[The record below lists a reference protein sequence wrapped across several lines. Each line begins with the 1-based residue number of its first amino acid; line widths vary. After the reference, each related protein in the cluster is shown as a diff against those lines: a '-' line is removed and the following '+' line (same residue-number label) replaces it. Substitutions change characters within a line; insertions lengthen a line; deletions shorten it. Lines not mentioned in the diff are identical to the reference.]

1 MSEDVDLEELKQKT
15 QVGNRN
21 QESAKQSESK
31 SFREDILAVL
41 SEIENGD
48 RQKTVSFWDG
58 DTAALISALESNP
71 EIQQDVGS
79 RLQEELGREINEEAV
94 DRSEVLRLAIRAG
107 LQRAAPDIV
116 ETWLDAKAESARRL

>member
-1 MSEDVDLEELKQKT
+1 MSEDIDLEELKQKT

-79 RLQEELGREINEEAV
+79 RLQEELGREVNEEAV

-107 LQRAAPDIV
+107 LQQAAPDVV
-116 ETWLDAKAESARRL
+116 ETWLDAKAESARHL